1 MLVRPMAMKSEF
13 DLIATYF
20 APLAKAEP
28 GSFGLT
34 DDAAVLP
41 VSEGMDLV
49 STADC
54 LVSGVHFLPHDPPET
69 IALKLLAV
77 NISDLASMGAVPRFF
92 MLAAAFPQGIEES
105 WIAAFADGLRAG
117 QKKFGGCLVGG
128 DTVSTDGPLTLTL
141 TALGEVPKGQALRR
155 SGANPGDLLYLSG
168 TIGDAFL
175 GLQVL
180 QGKHAELQE
189 DQRAALIE
197 RYRTPTPKTELG
209 VALKGLASACIDISD
224 GLAAD
229 LKHLCEMSS
238 TGAEMEVEKIPLSP
252 EARSLVSKGRVEI
265 QHLLSGGDDYE
276 LLFSVPKEK
285 QVQLEML
292 AVSIGCPVFNIGV
305 VKETAEIIFKDGG
318 EVVEFDRSGYRHF

>member
-1 MLVRPMAMKSEF
+1 MKSEF

-20 APLAKAEP
+20 APLSKAEP

-34 DDAAVLP
+34 DDAAVLT
-41 VSEGMDLV
+41 VGDGMELV

-54 LVSGVHFLPHDPPET
+54 LVSGVHFLPDDPAES

-77 NISDLASMGAVPRFF
+77 NISDLASMGAAPRFF
-92 MLAAAFPQGIEES
+92 MLTAAFPREIDES
-105 WIAAFADGLRAG
+105 WIAAFASGFKRG
-117 QKKFGGCLVGG
+117 QDTFGGCLVGG

-141 TALGEVPKGQALRR
+141 TALGEVSKGQALRR
-155 SGANPGDLLYLSG
+155 SGAKAGDRLYLSG
-168 TIGDAFL
+168 PIGDAFL

-180 QGKHAELQE
+180 QGKHAELP
-189 DQRAALIE
+189 DSQRTALIE
-197 RYRTPTPKTELG
+197 QYRTPTPRTKLG
-209 VALKGLASACIDISD
+209 AALRGLASACIDISD

-238 TGAEMEVEKIPLSP
+238 AGAEVEVEKIPLSP
-252 EARSLVSKGRVEI
+252 EAQSLVSKGQVEI

-276 LLFSVPKEK
+276 LLFSVPKGK
-285 QVQLEML
+285 HVQLETL
-292 AVSIGCPVFNIGV
+292 AASTGCPVFNIGV

-318 EVVEFDRSGYRHF
+318 EVVEFDRTGYRHF